1 MSALDVAVNDEG
13 IMVSE
18 GDSSFRVQTYQ
29 PEIMFPKYGKL
40 KIFCFIPTKFYT
52 RGAGLALVS
61 AKTLKDAK
69 IKLANTR
76 EDVRF
81 IGEVS
86 TLQEL
91 LDVLAPHSKIFRRK
105 DVWYFLHIE

>member
-1 MSALDVAVNDEG
+1 MSALDILGNVDDIE
-13 IMVSE
+13 VSE
-18 GDSSFRVQTYQ
+18 GDISFRVQTYQ
-29 PEIMFPKYGKL
+29 PEIMFPKISKL
-40 KIFCFIPTKFYT
+40 KVFCFIPTKFYT
-52 RGAGLALVS
+52 RGAGLVLVS

-76 EDVRF
+76 DDVKF

-91 LDVLAPHSKIFRRK
+91 LDVLRPHSKIFKRK
-105 DVWYFLHIE
+105 DVWYFLHLE